1 MTFLTLQITG
11 NNHSKARLSK
21 KWQNINYT
29 NKVKSVKVTAVQNL
43 DNVTAQNLDN
53 VTAAQNPESVS
64 FSQLNPSESD
74 EIPFSGE
81 NNLDAKPELSAD
93 SGSGLLECKG
103 LVDGPENIW
112 SAGQNALR
120 DLLLFLI
127 QKHNLEEVSNPKT
140 R

>member
-1 MTFLTLQITG
+1 MFLLYRQTNHFQLLLNSTFYFQITG

-29 NKVKSVKVTAVQNL
+29 KKVKSSKVTAVHVPDK
-43 DNVTAQNLDN
+43 DN
-53 VTAAQNPESVS
+53 
-64 FSQLNPSESD
+64 FSELNPSKHFQPD
-74 EIPFSGE
+74 VLNLTE
-81 NNLDAKPELSAD
+81 NDLEARPELSAD
-93 SGSGLLECKG
+93 SGSSLPESKG
-103 LVDGPENIW
+103 FAEGPENIW

-120 DLLLFLI
+120 DLLLYLI